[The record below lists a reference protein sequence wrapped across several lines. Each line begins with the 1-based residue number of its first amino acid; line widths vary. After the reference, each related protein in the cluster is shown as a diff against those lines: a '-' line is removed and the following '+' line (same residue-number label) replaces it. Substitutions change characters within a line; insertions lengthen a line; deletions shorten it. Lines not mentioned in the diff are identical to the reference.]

1 LTVYR
6 NVEKQAPKIKASS
19 QDSPSLASQVED
31 VKERRSVRQ
40 QNPAFVAKMQ
50 ANRITK
56 ATVSRQKLNS
66 DQTQENMD
74 TDWATKPRRTTS
86 AQAATGGSLNDKGTS
101 SALNNS
107 CSVVV
112 EANKN
117 VAGAKRIKTRSN
129 KAAGNFPIRKRPFF

>member
-1 LTVYR
+1 MIR
-6 NVEKQAPKIKASS
+6 NVEKQAPKIKASPT
-19 QDSPSLASQVED
+19 DAPSSASQVED

-56 ATVSRQKLNS
+56 SAVSRQKVNS
-66 DQTQENMD
+66 DQAQENID
-74 TDWATKPRRTTS
+74 TDWVAKPRRATAS
-86 AQAATGGSLNDKGTS
+86 QAAGGSLNDKGSS
-101 SALNNS
+101 SALTNS

-117 VAGAKRIKTRSN
+117 MAGAKRIKTRSN
-129 KAAGNFPIRKRPFF
+129 KAAGNAISR